1 MAIPASQIVSV
12 NPRVIEAGG
21 NDLVIN
27 GLFLTENSRIP
38 LSSIAMSFP
47 TADSVGAYFGLD
59 SAEYAAA
66 QVYFQGYD
74 GSFTKP
80 TQALFAS
87 RVTDAVA
94 GWIRGAAY
102 TGTLADLKAVNAGDL
117 TLSIDGPEKSISA
130 MERMI
135 CATGDMF
142 WKRSCKKPSPFLLLA
157 QTDDV
162 FK

>member
-38 LSSIAMSFP
+38 LSSIAMTFP

-66 QVYFQGYD
+66 RIYFQGYD
-74 GSFTKP
+74 NSFTKP
-80 TQALFAS
+80 RCCLP
-87 RVTDAVA
+87 
-94 GWIRGAAY
+94 AA
-102 TGTLADLKAVNAGDL
+102 
-117 TLSIDGPEKSISA
+117 
-130 MERMI
+130 
-135 CATGDMF
+135 
-142 WKRSCKKPSPFLLLA
+142 
-157 QTDDV
+157 
-162 FK
+162 